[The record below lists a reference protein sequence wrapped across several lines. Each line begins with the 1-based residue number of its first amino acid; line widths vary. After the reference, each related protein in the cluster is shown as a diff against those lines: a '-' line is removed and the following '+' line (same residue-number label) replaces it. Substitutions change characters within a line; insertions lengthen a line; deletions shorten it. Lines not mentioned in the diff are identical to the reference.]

1 MSQNSQ
7 QVTSSDTVKMVVK
20 SNQAA
25 NGNVHHIATIG
36 MYTYFSIALP
46 NVDDSIMTFFFFFEL
61 LARGDNDVA
70 RLGAGAT
77 SNIVVHFAIN
87 YAEVP

>member
-36 MYTYFSIALP
+36 TYIFLELSLIWRLVRTGCVIIIYLFVLFFSFRWKCVALTM
-46 NVDDSIMTFFFFFEL
+46 V
-61 LARGDNDVA
+61 RG
-70 RLGAGAT
+70 
-77 SNIVVHFAIN
+77 
-87 YAEVP
+87 

>member
-36 MYTYFSIALP
+36 TYFFIKLTLIWLSAHGLCYYYLFIY
-46 NVDDSIMTFFFFFEL
+46 IFFVPLEV
-61 LARGDNDVA
+61 RGIDGGA
-70 RLGAGAT
+70 RLGGGAT
-77 SNIVVHFAIN
+77 SIIYIH
-87 YAEVP
+87 

>member
-36 MYTYFSIALP
+36 TYISLELALIWWL
-46 NVDDSIMTFFFFFEL
+46 SAHGLCYYYLFIYIIFFFSLEV
-61 LARGDNDVA
+61 RGIDDGA
-70 RLGAGAT
+70 RLGGGAT
-77 SNIVVHFAIN
+77 SIIYIH
-87 YAEVP
+87 